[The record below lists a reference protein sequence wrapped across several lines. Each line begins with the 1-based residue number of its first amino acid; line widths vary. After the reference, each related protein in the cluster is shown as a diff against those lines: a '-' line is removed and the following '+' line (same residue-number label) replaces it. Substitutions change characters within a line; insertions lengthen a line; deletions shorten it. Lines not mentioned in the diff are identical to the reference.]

1 MDRDSVIMMAYAQLQ
16 GLQANIPD
24 NVANMEFIELY
35 HNIVNDLESLNVDL
49 SRFRVP
55 DSAVKRSGKSPWCS
69 PSFLRAK
76 VDGLLTL
83 FQVSDDKQ
91 KIGFMP
97 PTIQS

>member
-1 MDRDSVIMMAYAQLQ
+1 MLTYLDS
-16 GLQANIPD
+16 GG
-24 NVANMEFIELY
+24 
-35 HNIVNDLESLNVDL
+35 
-49 SRFRVP
+49 P

-76 VDGLLTL
+76 VNGLLTL